1 MIHRSGQI
9 GMREG
14 DSAERTIAKRIAG
27 SGLAIQSEEKTGL
40 RINESVTK
48 TVEHD
53 PGDVALGI
61 EAGGSKHV
69 GHLLAY
75 LPFVIGER
83 GGKQFRSTQ
92 LTLRA
97 SRKARLGEIDEEGEH
112 GRQIRAHRWRID
124 TKRRAFPHV
133 DITAEALEP
142 LGAGD
147 AQVVEEAPVANG
159 DVRRQDRKSTRLNSS
174 HEWISYAVFCLK
186 KK

>member
-124 TKRRAFPHV
+124 TKRRAFPRSEEHTSELQSLTNLV
-133 DITAEALEP
+133 CRLLLE
-142 LGAGD
+142 
-147 AQVVEEAPVANG
+147 
-159 DVRRQDRKSTRLNSS
+159 
-174 HEWISYAVFCLK
+174 K
-186 KK
+186 KKN

>member
-27 SGLAIQSEEKTGL
+27 SGLAIQSEEETGL

-75 LPFVIGER
+75 LPFVLGVR
-83 GGKQFRSTQ
+83 GGNQFCTTK

-97 SRKARLGEIDEEGEH
+97 SWTGRYINIDE
-112 GRQIRAHRWRID
+112 
-124 TKRRAFPHV
+124 
-133 DITAEALEP
+133 
-142 LGAGD
+142 
-147 AQVVEEAPVANG
+147 
-159 DVRRQDRKSTRLNSS
+159 
-174 HEWISYAVFCLK
+174 
-186 KK
+186 